1 MLKLKQRLGS
11 SSRISQRS
19 IKANMKRKNNNL
31 ISFLIILLIL
41 IAYFIYTSIVFARQ
55 NKKLNSLQEE
65 IVRQAQINETVVN
78 YLNNSL
84 NQAAAENNK

>member
-1 MLKLKQRLGS
+1 MLKSKQRLGS

-19 IKANMKRKNNNL
+19 IKANMKKKNNNL
-31 ISFLIILLIL
+31 ISFIIILLIL
-41 IAYFIYTSIVFARQ
+41 VAYFSYASIVSVRQ
-55 NKKLNSLQEE
+55 NKKLNALQEE
-65 IVRQAQINETVVN
+65 VLEQAQVNEAVVN